1 MNGHLSTQDVKM
13 SSRYLKKCS
22 ISLITRKIQVKT
34 TVSITLTPV
43 VKAIIKKR
51 KKICAAD
58 DVEKMRPLYIA
69 DGNVGKLAY
78 YSALQKEI
86 LEFPW
91 WLSG

>member
-1 MNGHLSTQDVKM
+1 MLNIINHQGNTSQNHSE
-13 SSRYLKKCS
+13 YH
-22 ISLITRKIQVKT
+22 
-34 TVSITLTPV
+34 LTPV